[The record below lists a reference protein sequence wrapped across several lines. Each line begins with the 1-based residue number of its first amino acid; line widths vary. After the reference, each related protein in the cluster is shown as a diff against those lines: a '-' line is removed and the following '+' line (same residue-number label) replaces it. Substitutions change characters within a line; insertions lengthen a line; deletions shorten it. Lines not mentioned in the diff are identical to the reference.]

1 MLRRADGWL
10 LDALYPERTACLV
23 CARPSHGERLCPVC
37 AAELDAL
44 RLDGAR
50 DGWMG
55 AAYRYQGAARKLVH
69 QLKYGC
75 VEDAARL
82 LALAMTDTAR
92 GMRLPPDTV
101 VTWVSMPERRRRMRG
116 IDHGRLLAEHVAAR
130 LGLPC
135 RALLERTGHGRG
147 HTQRGLGRAARLR
160 NLQGAFRCA
169 GDIPPHVLLVDDV
182 RTTGSTLRVCTAC
195 LREGGARRV
204 ETLTDCRVPG
214 RDDTG
219 ERAGR
224 EKL

>member
-1 MLRRADGWL
+1 
-10 LDALYPERTACLV
+10 
-23 CARPSHGERLCPVC
+23 
-37 AAELDAL
+37 
-44 RLDGAR
+44 
-50 DGWMG
+50 
-55 AAYRYQGAARKLVH
+55 
-69 QLKYGC
+69 
-75 VEDAARL
+75 
-82 LALAMTDTAR
+82 
-92 GMRLPPDTV
+92 
-101 VTWVSMPERRRRMRG
+101 MRG

-204 ETLTDCRVPG
+204 ETLTACRVMG
-214 RDDTG
+214 RENTG
-219 ERAGR
+219 EWMGR
-224 EKL
+224 QGT